1 MKKKLSLILLS
12 VFLVA
17 CVSNDTVEN
26 KKLIPISS
34 YLDLTMKHG
43 KKLPLMRQ
51 RMLFNKYWKM
61 KSFKMNP
68 SINRPRKAQSGC
80 VQLLVAVSEEG
91 KMTSYGILKSY
102 PEGVYDEHV
111 IRHFKTR
118 RWEAAEKNIDKTPV
132 LTTMQMN
139 MIRSGSSN
147 RAEASKECEM
157 RR

>member
-12 VFLVA
+12 GFLVA

-26 KKLIPISS
+26 KKLIQISS

-80 VQLLVAVSEEG
+80 VQLLVCSLFLLFYYERVM
-91 KMTSYGILKSY
+91 KLTCSYLIRAYNVIYRKS
-102 PEGVYDEHV
+102 
-111 IRHFKTR
+111 K
-118 RWEAAEKNIDKTPV
+118 
-132 LTTMQMN
+132 
-139 MIRSGSSN
+139 SN
-147 RAEASKECEM
+147 
-157 RR
+157 